1 MFLFLSFFYVLIN
14 IIKIIVSC
22 LKRSNNPPN
31 AKMKDL
37 FMTKFLW
44 YLSTFFLLN
53 EWINN

>member
-37 FMTKFLW
+37 FMTKFCGI
-44 YLSTFFLLN
+44 YPHFLR
-53 EWINN
+53 WMSG